1 MTEPDHTTESV
12 PTTATTASTETTA
25 LPTRDRLVLAMSES
39 LRTRGYGSTSMKDL
53 LAGAGIS
60 SGSMYHSFPGGKEQL
75 AAEAV
80 RRVGFD
86 GASRIRWVF
95 DDAEDAAT
103 AVRRIFAALARDH
116 EATDFRFGCPVG
128 VPATE
133 AVGESHEIRIASREV
148 FDAWTD
154 AYADGFVADGWER
167 DAAERMALAVIVAYE
182 GSVTIARATAD
193 SSAIHHAGEHL
204 AAQVEAGAP
213 RI

>member
-103 AVRRIFAALARDH
+103 AVRRIFAALAREDLQLRRLVLGQ
-116 EATDFRFGCPVG
+116 ALGFPARFVVAG
-128 VPATE
+128 VVLAQL
-133 AVGESHEIRIASREV
+133 EV
-148 FDAWTD
+148 
-154 AYADGFVADGWER
+154 DGF
-167 DAAERMALAVIVAYE
+167 ALV
-182 GSVTIARATAD
+182 
-193 SSAIHHAGEHL
+193 L
-204 AAQVEAGAP
+204 AGAIGCVDAEVAHP
-213 RI
+213 RRPRARSGRGAEW